1 MWGGNLRMHQ
11 LMKIDKE
18 VLNALSVLAEK
29 KIIEYDAEKNEIVI
43 NMDVNLKVRGKF
55 QVDCEEHMVLNS
67 GKGIDPE
74 LKEQFSIWLNPVVDS
89 KGEIVI
95 SDEEYIEQ
103 SELEWPLIR

>member
-1 MWGGNLRMHQ
+1 
-11 LMKIDKE
+11 
-18 VLNALSVLAEK
+18 
-29 KIIEYDAEKNEIVI
+29 
-43 NMDVNLKVRGKF
+43 
-55 QVDCEEHMVLNS
+55 MVLNS

>member
-1 MWGGNLRMHQ
+1 MHQ
-11 LMKIDKE
+11 LMKLDKD
-18 VLNALSVLAEK
+18 VLNALVVLAEK

-67 GKGIDPE
+67 GKGIDPN

-89 KGEIVI
+89 KGDFAVG
-95 SDEEYIEQ
+95 DEECIEQ
-103 SELEWPLIR
+103 SETKWPLIR